1 MRTCGNWQLPHVR
14 IVGNVFTAIKADVD
28 GNAQTANQLKKQ
40 SYVFGIVEVK
50 QRGVAILLIRH
61 VATSLLSPD
70 DVQLSTSWSS
80 NVAANGISTLPAKVD
95 KLRCSHFAA
104 IRACCTSEETACNQS
119 LTSYSIFV
127 MQHTDMYSSK

>member
-28 GNAQTANQLKKQ
+28 GNAQTANQLNKQ

-61 VATSLLSPD
+61 IVVVP
-70 DVQLSTSWSS
+70 
-80 NVAANGISTLPAKVD
+80 G
-95 KLRCSHFAA
+95 
-104 IRACCTSEETACNQS
+104 
-119 LTSYSIFV
+119 
-127 MQHTDMYSSK
+127 